1 VNNDFNITYADGS
14 GASGEY
20 ASETVTIGSATL
32 KEFQF
37 GLGYNSSSGGM

>member
-32 KEFQF
+32 KELQF
-37 GLGYNSSSGGM
+37 GIGYNSGSSGM